1 LSKARTD
8 RIKQYFGMHYTGA
21 IFDINNIEKRLREA
35 QIEYQNLKAKEGT
48 EK

>member
-1 LSKARTD
+1 MKGRGLSKARTD

-35 QIEYQNLKAKEGT
+35 
-48 EK
+48 